1 MKICISYFLFDSI
14 EFSVYSIY
22 IFYLFYRI
30 EFKDTSKYFEVVGA

>member
-1 MKICISYFLFDSI
+1 MKICISTFLFDRI
-14 EFSVYSIY
+14 LC